1 MAEKPITTMA
11 GTVRG
16 GVFSVCVC
24 VCGVWCVP
32 EEELRASRMLRV
44 MSQNQIRKNLYTSGR
59 CQRPSLC
66 RLSGVHSTATHT
78 SQGATSSCPGFGW
91 FTRSI
96 SGSVTSQDQAERP
109 DWKTCVRI
117 SRFAIKLS
125 LPIKSRHLR
134 PFIVIT
140 SNWFNRYSWSYEK
153 PLNGS
158 IRVSQDST
166 GYSSNRFPL
175 PATLPSSLL
184 VRGSLLAFVL
194 GRLASSSGKEP
205 EPLLHLQSVPRRRIL
220 HCGSTSQ
227 IVAVLLERELTRL

>member
-1 MAEKPITTMA
+1 MESCRWPRSRSQQWL
-11 GTVRG
+11 VRSG
-16 GVFSVCVC
+16 AVCSPCVC
-24 VCGVWCVP
+24 VYVVCGVF
-32 EEELRASRMLRV
+32 L
-44 MSQNQIRKNLYTSGR
+44 RKNSEPPECFALCPKTRSERISILLDGVSGLHSVA
-59 CQRPSLC
+59 CQASIAQRPI
-66 RLSGVHSTATHT
+66 RLRGL
-78 SQGATSSCPGFGW
+78 P
-91 FTRSI
+91 R
-96 SGSVTSQDQAERP
+96 SVTSQDQAERP